1 MLQNP
6 ASFHKFY
13 DIDPVQVY
21 LDWFAKG
28 DEALKKFREESE
40 VKKTELWIIYT
51 ELWFSN
57 SSQIFYWII
66 FFLIFIEFQF
76 IEWILLWFFRLF
88 NNYFMNFI

>member
-40 VKKTELWIIYT
+40 VKKTEL
-51 ELWFSN
+51 
-57 SSQIFYWII
+57 
-66 FFLIFIEFQF
+66 
-76 IEWILLWFFRLF
+76 
-88 NNYFMNFI
+88 